1 MKTMPRCTNCGST
14 AQVKHLTGGAWMCG
28 CGQLFWHDE
37 PETPAPPATIQKD
50 LEALYW
56 RVAIECPKA
65 NQEIDNIL
73 NAFQALSEIIEF
85 AGGGQ
90 HKDYL

>member
-1 MKTMPRCTNCGST
+1 MPKCTRCGST
-14 AQVKHLTGGAWMCG
+14 AQVRHLTGGAWMCG
-28 CGQLFWHDE
+28 CGQLFWSDE
-37 PETPAPPATIQKD
+37 PETPVSAPTIQEELD
-50 LEALYW
+50 ALYW
-56 RVAIECPKA
+56 RVVLECPKA
-65 NQEIDNIL
+65 AWETDNIL

>member
-1 MKTMPRCTNCGST
+1 MS
-14 AQVKHLTGGAWMCG
+14 
-28 CGQLFWHDE
+28 
-37 PETPAPPATIQKD
+37 IQEELD
-50 LEALYW
+50 ALYW
-56 RVAIECPKA
+56 RVILECPNTGKEA
-65 NQEIDNIL
+65 DNIL

>member
-1 MKTMPRCTNCGST
+1 MCKCPNCGST

-28 CGQLFWHDE
+28 CGQLFWSDE
-37 PETPAPPATIQKD
+37 PETPVSTPTIQEELD
-50 LEALYW
+50 ALYW
-56 RVAIECPKA
+56 RVVLECPKA
-65 NQEIDNIL
+65 TWETDNIL